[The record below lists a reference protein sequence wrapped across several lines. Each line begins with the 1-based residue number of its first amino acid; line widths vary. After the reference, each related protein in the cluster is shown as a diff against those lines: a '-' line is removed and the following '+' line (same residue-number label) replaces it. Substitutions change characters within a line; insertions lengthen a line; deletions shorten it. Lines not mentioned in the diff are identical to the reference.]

1 MEKLF
6 MFENLNKTLYVEVK
20 PRSVDLSWRLDY
32 EDGVEDAFGLS
43 YDSGELG
50 TEHIKRAVSVQLSQS
65 SEKDLLKKILD
76 FGLFKDLHGYI
87 KQFM

>member
-1 MEKLF
+1 MELF
-6 MFENLNKTLYVEVK
+6 AFSKENLTLFVEIK
-20 PRSVDLSWRLDY
+20 PRSVALSWQRDY

-50 TEHIKRAVSVQLSQS
+50 TERVKRAVSVQLSQS
-65 SEKDLLKKILD
+65 SEEELLKKILD
-76 FGLFKDLHGYI
+76 FGLFKALRGYI